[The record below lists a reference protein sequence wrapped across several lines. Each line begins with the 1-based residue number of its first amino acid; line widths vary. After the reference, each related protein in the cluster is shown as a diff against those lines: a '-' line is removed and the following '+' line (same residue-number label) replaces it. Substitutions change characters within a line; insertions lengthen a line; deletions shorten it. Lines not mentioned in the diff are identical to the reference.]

1 MLLRTAWG
9 GGFRSLTRTPPPHAR
24 LLRASTRERGG
35 PQRRGRCFS
44 RPGGSVW
51 GPSREPKMA
60 PDRSQEGPWE
70 GHGGVMGGPGALPRG
85 SRAVLGRTLAAK
97 RASWGGSGAV
107 LGPSCGVLGPSWEL
121 LGLSWGRLGASW
133 PPPGASWGGPGGVL
147 GASWVVLGASWGVL
161 GGLGA
166 VLGPSW
172 GQLGV
177 AWGRL
182 RGVSGL
188 PEASW
193 GRPRRPKSPSDPTRA
208 VLQKR

>member
-1 MLLRTAWG
+1 MRRYTEITIRVQPAGFSTPVPPCLQAAWG

-35 PQRRGRCFS
+35 LQRRARCFS

-85 SRAVLGRTLAAK
+85 SRVVLGRTLAAK

-107 LGPSCGVLGPSWEL
+107 LGPSWGVLWPPGAVLGAPGAVLGPSWGVLGPSWGV
-121 LGLSWGRLGASW
+121 LGRSWGRPGVV
-133 PPPGASWGGPGGVL
+133 PGASWG
-147 GASWVVLGASWGVL
+147 AL

-166 VLGPSW
+166 VLGP
-172 GQLGV
+172 
-177 AWGRL
+177 
-182 RGVSGL
+182 
-188 PEASW
+188 P
-193 GRPRRPKSPSDPTRA
+193 
-208 VLQKR
+208 